1 MNSNSINNGNPSLYQ
16 RFSLGMEDY
25 NKNNRRQN
33 DNRANSRV
41 PNSLPSLTEFH
52 PPSPLSPI
60 HLYFHSFFL
69 HTTCAHPTP
78 PLPGRQIS

>member
-41 PNSLPSLTEFH
+41 PNSLPSLTEFQPAFLSLTH
-52 PPSPLSPI
+52 SLIFPLFLSP
-60 HLYFHSFFL
+60 HNS
-69 HTTCAHPTP
+69 CTP
-78 PLPGRQIS
+78 HAITAR